1 MCCSRHCALSYMLLC
16 VAGVIHVLSVTFFFF
31 KKKTA
36 YVVRISDWSSD
47 VCSSDLVGLLRT
59 LPPAEPYAIER
70 LHRTA
75 RALGIGWPE
84 ARSDPDF
91 IRSLDPTDPRD
102 VAMMTA
108 CTTVLRGAG
117 YVALDGG
124 VPAHSDHSALASQYA
139 HATAPL
145 RRLVDRYVGETCLAL
160 CAGTPVP
167 QWVDRKSTRLNSSH

>member
-1 MCCSRHCALSYMLLC
+1 MCLHIMVRS
-16 VAGVIHVLSVTFFFF
+16 IFFF
-31 KKKTA
+31 KQKTA
-36 YVVRISDWSSD
+36 YEMRISDWSSD
-47 VCSSDLVGLLRT
+47 VCSSDL
-59 LPPAEPYAIER
+59 
-70 LHRTA
+70 RTA

-84 ARSDPDF
+84 ARSYPDF

-167 QWVDRKSTRLNSSH
+167 QWVRDALPEIGRAEGRRVGKECGRTCRL

>member
-1 MCCSRHCALSYMLLC
+1 MAAAHLMVQHR
-16 VAGVIHVLSVTFFFF
+16 
-31 KKKTA
+31 
-36 YVVRISDWSSD
+36 
-47 VCSSDLVGLLRT
+47 VGLLRT

-84 ARSDPDF
+84 ARSYPDF

-124 VPAHSDHSALASQYA
+124 VPRSEERRVGKECVSTCRSRG
-139 HATAPL
+139 APYL
-145 RRLVDRYVGETCLAL
+145 
-160 CAGTPVP
+160 
-167 QWVDRKSTRLNSSH
+167 

>member
-1 MCCSRHCALSYMLLC
+1 MAAAHLMVQHR
-16 VAGVIHVLSVTFFFF
+16 
-31 KKKTA
+31 
-36 YVVRISDWSSD
+36 
-47 VCSSDLVGLLRT
+47 VGLLRT

-84 ARSDPDF
+84 ARSYPDF

-124 VPAHSDHSALASQYA
+124 VPAHSGHSALASQYA

-145 RRLVDRYVGETCLAL
+145 RRSEEHTSELQSLMRSSYAVFCLKKKKERETSRENRQNINAQMI
-160 CAGTPVP
+160 TI
-167 QWVDRKSTRLNSSH
+167 T